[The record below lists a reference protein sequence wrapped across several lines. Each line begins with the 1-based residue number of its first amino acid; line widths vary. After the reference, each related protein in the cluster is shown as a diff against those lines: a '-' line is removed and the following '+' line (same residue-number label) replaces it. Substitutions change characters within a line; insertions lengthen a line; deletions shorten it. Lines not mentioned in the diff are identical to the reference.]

1 MSKVELLVPAGNMQA
16 LIAAVQNG
24 ADAVY
29 FAGKNYGAR
38 AYANNF
44 SDEEIIKA
52 INYCHIH
59 SVKVYITM
67 NTILFPEEIENA
79 FKYACFLHENKVDA
93 LIIQDFGLLEIL
105 RKRLPTLELHASTQM
120 HLHNINSL
128 SIIKNL
134 GITRAVVARETP
146 IELVKEMSKAGI
158 ELEVFVFG
166 ALCVCYSGQC
176 YMSISNGT
184 RSGNRGECAQP
195 CRLKYELY
203 ENDKKIDLSDEYLL
217 SPKDL
222 YTLDNIG
229 ELIEANIASF
239 KVEGRMKR
247 PEYVALITS
256 QYRKAID
263 AYYEKKKFVPNI
275 VEVKK
280 IHNRGFT
287 SGYLFSQKNED
298 LMNPSRP
305 NHIGIPVGNVIG
317 CGNNMVN
324 IKLTHPINQ
333 QDGLR
338 ILDTTD
344 YGIMANKIYKNN
356 LLVNSADKDDVV
368 SFEFSNKVTIGS
380 QVVLTSDT
388 KQLQALQKTIQNPQR
403 LSNIST
409 TFYAHVGSPMKIKC
423 AFENHTAY
431 AESEEL
437 VQTANKQPVSSSRI
451 IEQLSKINELPFILS
466 PIDIHMDDNIFASIK
481 AINELRRNVISQ
493 IKEKISK
500 SNNIEI
506 KAYSHNISIKMTND
520 VSVIVNTLEQY
531 QVVKKYPFEIYTD
544 NINLHNEV
552 QNIGYVTLRSNE
564 NDETCDFQKLY
575 ISELGQVKHI
585 ASNST
590 SSHYFNINNHYALS
604 LMNQLGFNKVGLSTE
619 LSFDR
624 TVELVKQ
631 YKDIYGNSP
640 NVEVLLYGRRDAMIS
655 KFNITEMYG
664 YSKLSSYTLKQRKL
678 NYPVLFTSNGHS
690 RILEPNVYD
699 QIELCSQYVQNG
711 INNFLLTFTTE
722 NSREVK
728 AVFDKLEKVLNEL

>member
-29 FAGKNYGAR
+29 FAGKKYGAR

-44 SDEEIIKA
+44 SNEEIIEA
-52 INYCHIH
+52 INYCHMH

-67 NTILFPEEIENA
+67 NTVLFPDEIEGA
-79 FKYACFLHENKVDA
+79 FKYACFLHENNVDA

-120 HLHNINSL
+120 HLHNVNSL
-128 SIIKNL
+128 TIIKNL

-146 IELVKEMSKAGI
+146 VELVKEMSEVGI
-158 ELEVFVFG
+158 DLEVFVFG

-176 YMSISNGT
+176 YMSITNGN

-203 ENDKKIDLSDEYLL
+203 ENDRKIDLDDEYLL

-229 ELIEANIASF
+229 ELIEANISSF

-263 AYYEKKKFVPNI
+263 AYYEKRKFVPNI

-287 SGYLFSQKNED
+287 SGYLFSQKNEN

-305 NHIGIPVGNVIG
+305 NHIGIPVGKVIG
-317 CGNNMVN
+317 YGNNMVN

-356 LLVNSADKDDVV
+356 LLVNSADKGDIV

-380 QVVLTSDT
+380 QMVLTSDI
-388 KQLQALQKTIQNPQR
+388 KQLQVLQKTFQNPQR

-409 TFYAHVGSPMKIKC
+409 TFCAQVGKPLRIEC
-423 AFENHTAY
+423 TFENYNACF
-431 AESEEL
+431 ESEEI
-437 VQTANKQPVSSSRI
+437 VQPANKQPISANRI
-451 IEQLSKINELPFILS
+451 IEQLSKVNELPFVLS
-466 PIDIHMDDNIFASIK
+466 PIDMQVDDNIFVSIK

-493 IKEKISK
+493 IKEQISK
-500 SNNIEI
+500 GSNIEI
-506 KAYSHNISIKMTND
+506 KEYSCDIPSKVTSD
-520 VSVIVNTLEQY
+520 VSVIVNNLEQY
-531 QVVKKYPFEIYTD
+531 EVVKEFPFEIYTD

-552 QNIGYVTLRSNE
+552 QDIGYVTLRSNE
-564 NDETCDFQKLY
+564 NDETCASQKLY
-575 ISELGQVKHI
+575 ISELGPVKHI

-590 SSHYFNINNHYALS
+590 SSHYFNINNAYALA

-631 YKDIYGNSP
+631 YKNIYGNDP

-655 KFNITEMYG
+655 KFNIAEMYNLEG
-664 YSKLSSYTLKQRKL
+664 NLSLKQRSQK
-678 NYPVLFTSNGHS
+678 YRVLITDNKHS
-690 RILEPNVYD
+690 RILEPSPYNT
-699 QIELCSQYVQNG
+699 IENIHEYKNNG
-711 INNFLLTFTTE
+711 ITNFVVQFAIE
-722 NSREVK
+722 
-728 AVFDKLEKVLNEL
+728 DKNEILKIMKDLKQALS

>member
-16 LIAAVQNG
+16 LVAAVQNG

-29 FAGKNYGAR
+29 FAGKKYGAR

-44 SDEEIIKA
+44 SNEEIIEA
-52 INYCHIH
+52 INYCHMH

-67 NTILFPEEIENA
+67 NTVLFPDEIDGA
-79 FKYACFLHENKVDA
+79 FKYACFLHENNVDA

-120 HLHNINSL
+120 HLHNVNSL
-128 SIIKNL
+128 TIIKNL

-146 IELVKEMSKAGI
+146 VELVKEMSEVGI
-158 ELEVFVFG
+158 DLEVFVFG

-176 YMSISNGT
+176 YMSITNGT

-203 ENDKKIDLSDEYLL
+203 ENDKKIDLDDEYLL

-229 ELIEANIASF
+229 ELIEANISSF

-247 PEYVALITS
+247 PEYVALITT

-263 AYYEKKKFVPNI
+263 AYYEKRKFVPN
-275 VEVKK
+275 VVDVKK

-287 SGYLFSQKNED
+287 SGYLFSQKNEN

-305 NHIGIPVGNVIG
+305 NHIGIPVGKVIG
-317 CGNNMVN
+317 YGNNMLN

-338 ILDTTD
+338 ILDTID

-356 LLVNSADKDDVV
+356 LLVNSADKGDIV

-380 QVVLTSDT
+380 QMVLTSDI
-388 KQLQALQKTIQNPQR
+388 KQLQELQKTFQNPQR
-403 LSNIST
+403 LSNVST
-409 TFYAHVGSPMKIKC
+409 TFYAQVGKPMKIEC
-423 AFENHTAY
+423 TFENYTACI
-431 AESEEL
+431 ESEEI
-437 VQTANKQPVSSSRI
+437 VQLANRQPISANRI
-451 IEQLSKINELPFILS
+451 IEQLSKVNELPFVLS
-466 PIDIHMDDNIFASIK
+466 PIDMQVDDNIFVSIK

-493 IKEKISK
+493 IKEQISK
-500 SNNIEI
+500 SSNIEI
-506 KAYSHNISIKMTND
+506 KEYSCDIPSKVTSD
-520 VSVIVNTLEQY
+520 VSVIINNLEQY
-531 QVVKKYPFEIYTD
+531 EVVKEFPFEIYTD

-552 QNIGYVTLRSNE
+552 RNIGYVTLRSNE
-564 NDETCDFQKLY
+564 TDETCDSKRLY

-590 SSHYFNINNHYALS
+590 SSHYFNINNAYALA

-624 TVELVKQ
+624 TIELVKQ
-631 YKDIYGNSP
+631 YKNIYGNSP
-640 NVEVLLYGRRDAMIS
+640 NVEALVYGRRDAMIS
-655 KFNITEMYG
+655 KFDIAKMYNLEG
-664 YSKLSSYTLKQRKL
+664 NLSLKQRSQK
-678 NYPVLFTSNGHS
+678 YRVLITDNKHS
-690 RILEPNVYD
+690 RILEPSPYNT
-699 QIELCSQYVQNG
+699 IENIHEYKNNG
-711 INNFLLTFTTE
+711 ITNFVVQFTIE
-722 NSREVK
+722 
-728 AVFDKLEKVLNEL
+728 DKNEILKIMKDLKQALS